1 MAIAL
6 SGSAEVVAVGTTL
19 RHQGLAAVSL
29 HKGDLLAETSSSP
42 PPRMTLVGVRGGGR
56 SRSLVAIVVSI
67 TPLNTR
73 TPYNQNMQGM
83 EVAGGWGRRR
93 RRRKRRS
100 RRKRGTETRS

>member
-19 RHQGLAAVSL
+19 RLAAVSL

-42 PPRMTLVGVRGGGR
+42 PPKDDFSGREGGGR

-67 TPLNTR
+67 TTLNTR
-73 TPYNQNMQGM
+73 TPFKQNMQGM
-83 EVAGGWGRRR
+83 EVAGGWGRR